1 MRCMQICVQ
10 SVLAQFHLPKL
21 FSLGSGALWL
31 SWAES
36 AKRFDR
42 EIMDMIGISEEA
54 GDLWD
59 QYLETGTIRVFF
71 KEKDW
76 LVSWCNSEVEDV
88 IQQMDE
94 ILLRPNAWETKAVNG
109 STAFCEETWPPA
121 FAEGIWA
128 VFIALVRK
136 CDGLPRDG
144 IETWLKRVGKAFL
157 VDFGRRLSANAKQTE
172 AFKELLQPH
181 RAEKVVIDHLLLFI
195 EKSSR

>member
-1 MRCMQICVQ
+1 MRCVQISVQ

-36 AKRFDR
+36 AKRFDK
-42 EIMDMIGISEEA
+42 EIMDMIGISEDA
-54 GDLWD
+54 GDLWE
-59 QYLETGTIRVFF
+59 QYLETGTICVFF

-94 ILLRPNAWETKAVNG
+94 ILLRPNAWDTNTVHG
-109 STAFCEETWPPA
+109 STAFREETWPPV
-121 FAEGIWA
+121 FAEGVWG
-128 VFIALVRK
+128 VLIAIVRK
-136 CDGLPRDG
+136 CEALPRDA
-144 IETWLKRVGKAFL
+144 IEPWLKRVGKAFL

-181 RAEKVVIDHLLLFI
+181 RAEKVVANHLSLLI
-195 EKSSR
+195 ERSSR